1 MSNALKLMNKSIREQ
16 FGKRLRRLIRA
27 RRFTQ
32 REIAFSLGIKESYL
46 HRVLAG
52 NEFLS
57 NKAIAIAAA
66 KLDVSVHD
74 LFEGIEIPNIVHFA
88 LIEEKE
94 ESYELP

>member
-1 MSNALKLMNKSIREQ
+1 MSNALKLMNRHIRSQ

-32 REIAFSLGIKESYL
+32 REIAYSLGIKESYL

-57 NKAIAIAAA
+57 NEAIAIVAA
-66 KLDVSVHD
+66 KLDMTVYQ
-74 LFEGIEIPNIVHFA
+74 LFEGVTMPSVAYFT
-88 LIEEKE
+88 LIEESE
-94 ESYELP
+94 EN